1 MRLSDYHIGSESPLS
16 CLFMG
21 PTGSGKSIAAASF
34 PTPMYFASFDGRMG
48 SVANFY
54 RARPHLGVDIS
65 KIDFDF
71 FQNFGHFID
80 KLDEL
85 EKHCPYKTLV
95 IDPLTTLCS
104 KIISYNIGF
113 RKGNKPGKGAG
124 KVRGKIIFSGP
135 EDYGAEISGMR
146 QILDNLEI
154 IKMDQRVNIILTAH
168 IVTVSYSSAN
178 KIKSEDGETVTSEQK
193 TERLIVTEGR
203 KLAPKIP
210 LTFDEVYNFYVES
223 SFGNVDYKIKT
234 YNDGDVIARTSFSG
248 VPGEMSWTNQH
259 FYNLIKPFFSE
270 PKPED
275 IILSEKQEVSNEVN
289 ADYSDS

>member
-21 PTGSGKSIAAASF
+21 TTGAGKSIAAASF

-54 RARPHLGVDIS
+54 RAHPELGVNLEAIE
-65 KIDFDF
+65 FDHF
-71 FQNFGHFID
+71 ETFGPFID

-85 EKHCPYKTLV
+85 ERSCPYKTLV

-113 RKGNKPGKGAG
+113 RKGIKGKGAG
-124 KVRGKIIFSGP
+124 KVRGKILFSGP

-154 IKMDQRVNIILTAH
+154 IKMQQRVNIILTAH
-168 IVTVSYSSAN
+168 IVTVSYNSAN

-223 SFGNVDYKIKT
+223 SFGRVEYKVRT

-248 VPGEMSWTNQH
+248 VPGDIEWSHKN
-259 FYNLIKPFFSE
+259 FYNLIKPYFSE
-270 PKPED
+270 PKSPEV
-275 IILSEKQEVSNEVN
+275 IQEEKQIISNEVS
-289 ADYSDS
+289 ADESSF

>member
-1 MRLSDYHIGSESPLS
+1 
-16 CLFMG
+16 
-21 PTGSGKSIAAASF
+21 
-34 PTPMYFASFDGRMG
+34 
-48 SVANFY
+48 
-54 RARPHLGVDIS
+54 
-65 KIDFDF
+65 
-71 FQNFGHFID
+71 
-80 KLDEL
+80 
-85 EKHCPYKTLV
+85 
-95 IDPLTTLCS
+95 
-104 KIISYNIGF
+104 
-113 RKGNKPGKGAG
+113 
-124 KVRGKIIFSGP
+124 
-135 EDYGAEISGMR
+135 
-146 QILDNLEI
+146 LDNLEI
-154 IKMDQRVNIILTAH
+154 IKIDQRVNIILTAH